1 MTHSHIENS
10 PDQRMHDIRAP
21 VQRVEHN
28 DHGSKTLATIALVIA
43 SVLLGGFVIYL
54 VMSQQALA
62 REESLRQ
69 QNRALEQQAAQA
81 EIRAGAAEAEAVSH
95 RARVDSRVALDEVE
109 RMRTGLA
116 SRGINIPKQEH

>member
-1 MTHSHIENS
+1 
-10 PDQRMHDIRAP
+10 MHDIRAP

-28 DHGSKTLATIALVIA
+28 DHGSKTLGTIALVIA
-43 SVLLGGFVIYL
+43 SVVAGGFTVYL
-54 VMSQQALA
+54 LMSQQT
-62 REESLRQ
+62 S
-69 QNRALEQQAAQA
+69 ALEQQVVRA

-116 SRGINIPKQEH
+116 SKGIDIPKQEH